1 MRTTTR
7 AFALDEAE
15 LNYRHTLHIAGA
27 RCEILTNSRDLI
39 IGLGNWHTSF
49 APSGRSFSMQVF
61 VTEDFKPRAPQPHFR
76 GMNHLVTACFGEADI
91 FLFDLLRRNVDA
103 IVTRTTASDAQFWE
117 RVVLPVTIGI
127 LGACLGSVPVHC
139 ACLAIDGQG
148 LLIAGQS
155 GVGKSTLAVAMAQ
168 AGFTLVSDDWTYI
181 TDDGDLLANGIFA
194 PVKLMPDAIDYFP
207 ELAHS
212 QLTESLNGEL
222 AFELSAEKVFG
233 ASVCASCRPRMFLF
247 LERTEVRGLEITHLS
262 SHLAGLYLEDSVE
275 RIPDQMLTAK
285 RERSRILARLT
296 DLPCCRL
303 RYGGTPASVV
313 DELRHFFDQKLEAL
327 TA

>member
-181 TDDGDLLANGIFA
+181 TDDGDLLANGLFA
-194 PVKLMPDAIDYFP
+194 PVKLMPDAIEHFP
-207 ELAHS
+207 ELAQS
-212 QLTESLNGEL
+212 TLTESLNGEL
-222 AFELSAEKVFG
+222 AFELSAAEVFG
-233 ASVCASCRPRMFLF
+233 ASLGASCQPRMFLF
-247 LERTEVRGLEITHLS
+247 LERTGAGGLELNRIAS
-262 SHLAGLYLEDSVE
+262 QLASLYLEDSVE
-275 RIPDQMLTAK
+275 RIPARLVTAQK
-285 RERSRILARLT
+285 ERSRILASLT
-296 DLPCCRL
+296 ELPCWLL
-303 RYGGTPASVV
+303 RYSGTPASAVH
-313 DELRHFFDQKLEAL
+313 ELRCFFDQQLEAL
-327 TA
+327 IA